1 MWPKRWRI
9 SFGGVGSDNGTH
21 RDWVLRTL
29 TTLFQRDPEGE
40 GEIAG
45 YRAAVNSS

>member
-9 SFGGVGSDNGTH
+9 SFGGVGSDNWTH
-21 RDWVLRTL
+21 RTL
-29 TTLFQRDPEGE
+29 TTLSQRDPEGE